1 MGAPRLD
8 YDAAMGSPEEPPATP
23 NEGPEV
29 SAARIER
36 ERDRLLGVLLSAPP
50 DPRTNT
56 LGFRVARS
64 F

>member
-1 MGAPRLD
+1 
-8 YDAAMGSPEEPPATP
+8 MGSPEEPPATP

-56 LGFRVARS
+56 RKKKPQRRGRRRGQVA
-64 F
+64 